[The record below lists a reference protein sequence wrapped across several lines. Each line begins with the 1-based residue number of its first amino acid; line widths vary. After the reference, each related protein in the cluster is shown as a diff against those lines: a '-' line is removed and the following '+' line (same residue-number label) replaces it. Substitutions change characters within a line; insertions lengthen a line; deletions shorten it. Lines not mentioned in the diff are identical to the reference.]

1 MAQFKGLD
9 ILVASS
15 DRHLVDAVRSLL
27 VGEAYEVFATT
38 SFHEAKSRMV
48 AELPR
53 LLIAAVNLGEFNGLH
68 LAWYRYLRHPRLPSL
83 IVHTSMDPLL
93 RAEAQK
99 LGAPFLVLPIPGLEL
114 LAIVTRLMSRHGRRR
129 RVTPVQ
135 STEPT
140 CALPFTRQDSHRP
153 HSTPGRDS

>member
-1 MAQFKGLD
+1 MARFKGLD

-15 DRHLVDAVRSLL
+15 NGHLADAIRNLL

-53 LLIAAVNLGEFNGLH
+53 LLIADVNLGEFNGLH
-68 LAWYRYLRHPRLPSL
+68 IAWFRYLRRPRMPSL
-83 IVHTSMDPLL
+83 FVHTSMDPLL

-99 LGAPFLVLPIPGLEL
+99 LGAPFLVLPIPGREL
-114 LAIVTRLMSRHGRRR
+114 LAIVTALMSRRRRRR

-140 CALPFTRQDSHRP
+140 CALPFSRQDSHRP

>member
-1 MAQFKGLD
+1 MARFKGLD
-9 ILVASS
+9 VLVASS
-15 DRHLVDAVRSLL
+15 NGRLADAIRSLL

-48 AELPR
+48 ARLPR
-53 LLIAAVNLGEFNGLH
+53 LLIADINLGEFNGLH
-68 LAWYRYLRHPRLPSL
+68 LAWYRYLRRPRMPSL

-99 LGAPFLVLPIPGLEL
+99 LGAPFLVLPIPGPEL
-114 LAIVTRLMSRHGRRR
+114 LTIVTGLMSRHGRSR

-135 STEPT
+135 SMEPT
-140 CALPFTRQDSHRP
+140 CALPFSRQDSHRP
-153 HSTPGRDS
+153 HSTPGRDN